1 MHLPR
6 RPVWSDDQFTAL
18 ASTPGPAHP
27 LRTGPRPIGSH
38 AGALVESHCG
48 PRRAS
53 LTTNGP
59 DRYDVSTRSALA
71 EVAVAIHCTTA
82 RATLTADR
90 ASAGGARGRRR
101 RWPLARGGSTK
112 SHSKT
117 EASLRPW
124 WAVRGS
130 SAADVGYDRYDGSVE
145 RRPAGRHPPASV
157 ARQGRRAGS
166 VSAYASGSGPGM
178 DAGAG
183 ADLLLTDAMEVSSR
197 SATS

>member
-82 RATLTADR
+82 RATLTAHR

-112 SHSKT
+112 SHSR
-117 EASLRPW
+117 LRRLCGHGGRCG
-124 WAVRGS
+124 VRRLPTLDTTATTVRLSGGQP
-130 SAADVGYDRYDGSVE
+130 ADIRPHQSPDRGVAPGPS
-145 RRPAGRHPPASV
+145 RRM
-157 ARQGRRAGS
+157 RQGPAQEWTLAPVR
-166 VSAYASGSGPGM
+166 
-178 DAGAG
+178 
-183 ADLLLTDAMEVSSR
+183 TCC
-197 SATS
+197 